1 MNFPSEHDF
10 GLLLFQ
16 LFIILTAALG
26 LGELCRRF
34 GQAQVIGEVT
44 AGILLGPSVLG
55 ALFPGHYESLFPP
68 SQTHLLGTL
77 AWLGSVFLL
86 LVAGIE
92 VDLAAIRRESRVI
105 FSTSFFSILVP
116 FALGFSFAA
125 ELPDAY
131 LRDPSQR
138 LTFALF
144 VATALSISA
153 IPLIA
158 KILMDLN
165 LLKTPLG
172 QTIVGCAVIND
183 LVGWMFFAII
193 LTMLTGKV
201 GSESSVMGIALLTLG
216 FSLVTL
222 TAGKHLAQRL
232 FAAFHRRGFPYEGI
246 LGLAVL
252 VAFFCAAVTQWIGIH
267 AIFGAFLA
275 GVMIGETGEI
285 INRTRETLRNVS
297 FYVFSPVFFASMGLQ
312 ANFIADFDWLLV
324 AGTIALA
331 CIGKVSGATLGAIVA
346 GRPRNEALTIGFGLL
361 PQGAMGMIL
370 AFLALQHGLVSEPIF
385 VALLLA
391 AIATSVLAGP
401 LIQAMAPTL
410 KRSLKASEEH

>member
-16 LFIILTAALG
+16 LFIILTAALS
-26 LGELCRRF
+26 LGELFRRF

-44 AGILLGPSVLG
+44 AGILLGPSIVG
-55 ALFPGHYESLFPP
+55 ALFPALYGSLFPS

-92 VDLAAIRRESRVI
+92 IDMAAIRRERRVI
-105 FSTSFFSILVP
+105 FSTSSFSILVP
-116 FALGFSFAA
+116 FALGFGFAMG
-125 ELPDAY
+125 LPDGY

-153 IPLIA
+153 IPLVA

-172 QTIVGCAVIND
+172 QTVVGCAVIND
-183 LVGWMFFAII
+183 LVGWIFFAII
-193 LTMLTGKV
+193 LKMISGSAGGETSVV
-201 GSESSVMGIALLTLG
+201 GVALLTLG
-216 FSLVTL
+216 FSFLTL
-222 TAGKHLAQRL
+222 TVGKHVTQRL

-252 VAFFCAAVTQWIGIH
+252 IAFFCAAVTQWIGIH

-312 ANFIADFDWLLV
+312 ANFLTDFDWPLV
-324 AGTIALA
+324 GATIALA
-331 CIGKVSGATLGAIVA
+331 CVGKVSGATIGAVMA
-346 GRPRNEALTIGFGLL
+346 GRPRTEALTIGFGLL

-370 AFLALQHGLVSEPIF
+370 AFLALQHGLISDTIF

-401 LIQAMAPTL
+401 CIQAMAPSLKRTL
-410 KRSLKASEEH
+410 KTAQEH

>member
-1 MNFPSEHDF
+1 M
-10 GLLLFQ
+10 G
-16 LFIILTAALG
+16 
-26 LGELCRRF
+26 
-34 GQAQVIGEVT
+34 
-44 AGILLGPSVLG
+44 
-55 ALFPGHYESLFPP
+55 
-68 SQTHLLGTL
+68 
-77 AWLGSVFLL
+77 
-86 LVAGIE
+86 
-92 VDLAAIRRESRVI
+92 
-105 FSTSFFSILVP
+105 
-116 FALGFSFAA
+116 
-125 ELPDAY
+125 LPDGY
-131 LRDPSQR
+131 LTDPSQR

-144 VATALSISA
+144 IATALSISA
-153 IPLIA
+153 IPLVA

-165 LLKTPLG
+165 LLKTSLG
-172 QTIVGCAVIND
+172 QTIIGCAVIND

-193 LTMLTGKV
+193 LTMISRSV
-201 GSESSVMGIALLTLG
+201 GSEISVIGVALLTLG
-216 FSLVTL
+216 FSFVTL
-222 TAGKHLAQRL
+222 TAGRHLTQRL

-285 INRTRETLRNVS
+285 INHTRETLRNVA

-312 ANFIADFDWLLV
+312 ANFIANFDWLLV
-324 AGTIALA
+324 GSTIALA

-346 GRPRNEALTIGFGLL
+346 GRPRREALTIGFGLL

-370 AFLALQHGLVSEPIF
+370 AFLALQYGLISDPIF

-401 LIQAMAPTL
+401 LIQAMAPALKRTL
-410 KRSLKASEEH
+410 KT

>member
-16 LFIILTAALG
+16 LFIILTAALS
-26 LGELCRRF
+26 LGELFRRF
-34 GQAQVIGEVT
+34 GQAPVIGEVT
-44 AGILLGPSVLG
+44 AGILLGPSILG
-55 ALFPGHYESLFPP
+55 ALFPALYGSLFPP

-92 VDLAAIRRESRVI
+92 VDLAAILRERRVI
-105 FSTSFFSILVP
+105 FSTSSFSILVP
-116 FALGFSFAA
+116 FALGFGFAMG
-125 ELPDAY
+125 LPDGY
-131 LRDPSQR
+131 LRDPSHR

-153 IPLIA
+153 IPLVA

-165 LLKTPLG
+165 LLKTSLG
-172 QTIVGCAVIND
+172 QTIIGCAVIND
-183 LVGWMFFAII
+183 LVGWIFFAII
-193 LTMLTGKV
+193 LTMISRSV
-201 GSESSVMGIALLTLG
+201 GSEISVIGIALLTLG
-216 FSLVTL
+216 FSFVTL
-222 TAGKHLAQRL
+222 TAGKHLTQRL

-285 INRTRETLRNVS
+285 INQHARDVAQCFLLR
-297 FYVFSPVFFASMGLQ
+297 
-312 ANFIADFDWLLV
+312 
-324 AGTIALA
+324 
-331 CIGKVSGATLGAIVA
+331 
-346 GRPRNEALTIGFGLL
+346 
-361 PQGAMGMIL
+361 
-370 AFLALQHGLVSEPIF
+370 
-385 VALLLA
+385 LLA
-391 AIATSVLAGP
+391 GVLRFNGITGK
-401 LIQAMAPTL
+401 LYRQFRLAPG
-410 KRSLKASEEH
+410 R